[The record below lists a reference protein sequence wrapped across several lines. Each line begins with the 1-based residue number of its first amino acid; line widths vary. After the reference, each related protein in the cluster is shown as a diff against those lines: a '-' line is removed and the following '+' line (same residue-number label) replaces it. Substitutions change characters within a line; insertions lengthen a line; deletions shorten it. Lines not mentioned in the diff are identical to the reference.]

1 MVNDLVVS
9 AKIAILAW
17 ASKPL
22 AMMKA
27 SAESVTVARWE
38 LPALVLDP
46 FDVPLEKSCTL
57 RDAMPVEVVC

>member
-9 AKIAILAW
+9 AKIAILAL
-17 ASKPL
+17 PL
-22 AMMKA
+22 KALVTMKA

-46 FDVPLEKSCTL
+46 FGVLLERFCTWK
-57 RDAMPVEVVC
+57 DAMPMKMGC